1 MATMNPEIQR
11 LLEQA
16 KRELAEV
23 RAEKSRLFPA
33 NPHPFAQPDKYPKD
47 YSPEQIRRRN
57 ELNAQIETLENRIEE
72 LQDRLFSK

>member
-11 LLEQA
+11 LLEEA

-33 NPHPFAQPDKYPKD
+33 NPHPFAQPDKYPKE

>member
-1 MATMNPEIQR
+1 MAPMNPEIQR
-11 LLEQA
+11 LLEEA

-72 LQDRLFSK
+72 LQNRLFSK

>member
-1 MATMNPEIQR
+1 MAMMNPEIHR
-11 LLEQA
+11 LLEEV